1 MLKGYKEN
9 LVKTK
14 KMEAERKGDMMR
26 NAAEQEL
33 SKKEKQKLRMRKKLE
48 ANKQKKRMEELAKK
62 QVNDI
67 QLEEDDL
74 DENTTN
80 VTKLSKN
87 QKRKNK
93 RGNYKESLVNSSNNL
108 RQVDKELEKKEKLA
122 KAEIDR
128 IRNNEQV
135 INERKNNA
143 STIQDKLNRIEE
155 LYKKMNG

>member
-1 MLKGYKEN
+1 MG
-9 LVKTK
+9 
-14 KMEAERKGDMMR
+14 
-26 NAAEQEL
+26 

-108 RQVDKELEKKEKLA
+108 RQVDQELSKKEKQKL
-122 KAEIDR
+122 R
-128 IRNNEQV
+128 M
-135 INERKNNA
+135 RK
-143 STIQDKLNRIEE
+143 KLEAN
-155 LYKKMNG
+155 KQ